1 MIYSPTPDYE
11 LMKADFDTEY
21 TEMKKEEN
29 RHILSYIV
37 KSHLADNN
45 SNHLKIYT
53 DGSVVENEQAGA
65 GFVIPEFKTEGFT

>member
-37 KSHLADNN
+37 KSHLADN

-65 GFVIPEFKTEGFT
+65 GFVISEFKTEEGFT

>member
-1 MIYSPTPDYE
+1 
-11 LMKADFDTEY
+11 
-21 TEMKKEEN
+21 MKKEEN

-65 GFVIPEFKTEGFT
+65 GFVISEFKTEEGFT